1 MKQIM
6 RAEVEEFWPIQMDK
20 NKILIVENERIIAED
35 IKMMLTKFRCRVA
48 GIINRNTKE
57 IVQRIKEIGPD
68 LILVDDIFGGSRVGD
83 NMLEDLLKKLN
94 IPVIFILDS
103 FDINIHER
111 INSNYNMDYVL
122 KPFDE
127 KDLRL
132 KIENFLPA

>member
-1 MKQIM
+1 M
-6 RAEVEEFWPIQMDK
+6 EEFWPIQMDK